1 MFAYYL
7 SPSTT
12 PSDLQSFCL
21 AFSARAR
28 PSDIPPPLYHPPHRR
43 TPPQALISLTTSG
56 FECSPLLAF
65 KHELF
70 IFKHELFIFEHK
82 LFIFEH
88 KYLGRCLLRDTAWCK
103 FILILAR
110 HRPSSSNLALA
121 LSSPPP

>member
-1 MFAYYL
+1 M
-7 SPSTT
+7 
-12 PSDLQSFCL
+12 
-21 AFSARAR
+21 SA
-28 PSDIPPPLYHPPHRR
+28 L
-43 TPPQALISLTTSG
+43 TMALISLTTSG

-70 IFKHELFIFEHK
+70 IFIFEHE

-103 FILILAR
+103 SILILAQ